1 MLTVE
6 KVSKSFGPQN
16 ILKDVSFTIG
26 EQDRVGVV
34 GVNGAG
40 KSTLVKMLAGLEE
53 TDKGTINRHT
63 SSVGYLSQESQC
75 RLGVTIGE
83 EMRSAFP
90 NVDDIEA
97 RLLKASHAIASGEA
111 SKTDMA
117 ALDKASEDLHR
128 VEAHTM
134 DARIG
139 KVLSGL
145 GFELDA
151 VDRLT
156 DTYSGGWQMR
166 IAMAKLLLQEP
177 DYLFLDE
184 PTNHLD
190 ITAKYWLMYEYIPYY
205 PGAVVMISHEE
216 EFLNVTCDRIL
227 EVEDL
232 EVTVYKGNYDDYI
245 KRKDEDYTRDLKAYE
260 NQQIQIADWK
270 EFINRWKGNKSKSG
284 MVQSRENDIQK
295 IVMLPK
301 PKPRPRSIY
310 LEFPE
315 PPRAAREIATIE
327 NVSKKYGDKVIFEGV
342 SLQIERGDKIALTG
356 PNGAGKS
363 TLLRLVART
372 EDPSSGKVTINP
384 KTEIGYFA
392 QHQAEALPPSS
403 TVMEETMA
411 GVDGKYLEMA
421 RGLLARLQFR
431 GEDAPHKKIGNLSGG
446 ERTRVALAKFLLRPA
461 NFYLLDEP
469 TNHLDPLSR
478 EVLREALKRFE
489 GTVLMSSHD
498 QQLID
503 DVATGIYEM
512 NDGVMTMIKD
522 PVSARIAED

>member
-1 MLTVE
+1 MLNVE
-6 KVSKSFGPQN
+6 KLYKSFGPQD
-16 ILKDVSFTIG
+16 ILKDITFSIG
-26 EQDRVGVV
+26 DQERVGVV
-34 GVNGAG
+34 GINGAG

-53 TDKGTINRHT
+53 PDKGTINRHKST
-63 SSVGYLSQESQC
+63 VGYLSQESQC

-83 EMRSAFP
+83 EMRAAFP
-90 NVDDIEA
+90 NVADIEA
-97 RLLKASHAIASGEA
+97 RLIQASHAIAGGDS
-111 SKTDMA
+111 SKADIS
-117 ALDKASEDLHR
+117 ALDKATEDLTR

-139 KVLSGL
+139 RVLSGL

-190 ITAKYWLMYEYIPYY
+190 ITAKYWLMYDYIPNY
-205 PGAVVMISHEE
+205 PGTVVMISHEE
-216 EFLNVTCDRIL
+216 EFLNITCDRIL

-232 EVTVYKGNYDDYI
+232 QVIQYKGNYDAYT
-245 KRKDEDYTRDLKAYE
+245 KRKDDDYARDLKAYE
-260 NQQIQIADWK
+260 NQQIEIAGWK
-270 EFINRWKGNKSKSG
+270 EFVARWKGNKSKSG
-284 MVQSRENDIQK
+284 MVQSRENDLQK
-295 IVMLPK
+295 IVMLARPK
-301 PKPRPRSIY
+301 ARPRSIY

-315 PPRAAREIATIE
+315 PPRAAREVATIDRAGM
-327 NVSKKYGDKVIFEGV
+327 KYGDKVIFSNV

-363 TLLRLVART
+363 TLLRLIAGV
-372 EDPSSGKVTINP
+372 ESPSSGNITVNN
-384 KTEIGYFA
+384 KTELGYFA
-392 QHQAEALPPSS
+392 QHQAEALNPSN
-403 TVMEETMA
+403 TVMDETMA
-411 GVDGKYLEMA
+411 GIDGKYLEMA
-421 RGLLARLQFR
+421 RNLLARLQFR
-431 GEDAPHKKIGNLSGG
+431 GEDAPFKKIGVLSGG
-446 ERTRVALAKFLLRPA
+446 ERSRVALAKFLLRPA

-478 EVLREALKRFE
+478 EVLREALKKFT

-498 QQLID
+498 EQLIN
-503 DVATGIYEM
+503 DVATGIFEL
-512 NDGVMTMIKD
+512 NDGKMTMILD
-522 PVSARIAED
+522 PVTARIAED

>member
-1 MLTVE
+1 MLNVE
-6 KVSKSFGPQN
+6 KVYKSFGPQD
-16 ILKDVSFTIG
+16 ILKDITFSIG
-26 EQDRVGVV
+26 DQERVGVV
-34 GVNGAG
+34 GINGAG

-53 TDKGTINRHT
+53 PDKGTINRHT
-63 SSVGYLSQESQC
+63 STVGYLSQESQC

-90 NVDDIEA
+90 DVADIEA
-97 RLLKASHAIASGEA
+97 RLIQASHAIAGGEV
-111 SKTDMA
+111 SKSDLS

-139 KVLSGL
+139 RVLSGL

-190 ITAKYWLMYEYIPYY
+190 VTAKYWLMYDYIPNY
-205 PGAVVMISHEE
+205 PGTVVMISHEE
-216 EFLNVTCDRIL
+216 EFLNITCDRIL

-232 EVTVYKGNYDDYI
+232 QVIQYKGNYDAYI
-245 KRKDEDYTRDLKAYE
+245 KRKDDDYTRDLKAYE
-260 NQQIQIADWK
+260 NQQIEIAGWK
-270 EFINRWKGNKSKSG
+270 EFVARWKGNKSKSG
-284 MVQSRENDIQK
+284 MVQSRENDLQK
-295 IVMLPK
+295 IAMLPR
-301 PKPRPRSIY
+301 PKARPRSIY

-315 PPRAAREIATIE
+315 PPRAAREVATIDRAGM
-327 NVSKKYGDKVIFEGV
+327 KYGDKVIFSNV
-342 SLQIERGDKIALTG
+342 SLQIERGDKIALIG

-363 TLLRLVART
+363 TLLRLIAGL
-372 EDPSSGKVTINP
+372 EAPSSGNITVNN
-384 KTEIGYFA
+384 KTEVGYFA
-392 QHQAEALPPSS
+392 QHQAEALNPSN
-403 TVMEETMA
+403 TVMDETMA
-411 GVDGKYLEMA
+411 GIDGKYLEMA
-421 RGLLARLQFR
+421 RNLLARLQFR
-431 GEDAPHKKIGNLSGG
+431 GEDAPFKKIGVLSGG
-446 ERTRVALAKFLLRPA
+446 ERSRVALAKFLLRPA

-478 EVLREALKRFE
+478 EVLREALKKFA

-498 QQLID
+498 EQLIN
-503 DVATGIYEM
+503 DVATGIFEL
-512 NDGVMTMIKD
+512 NDGKMTMVLD
-522 PVSARIAED
+522 PVTARIAED